1 MTESDDRLRVA
12 LSDVQARKEAGRV
25 PDFDHVWISAENKA
39 RSRRRR
45 RGMMA
50 GTAAVL
56 ALAFVM
62 LVPSGDDTQYIDT
75 AELLETTSWSAPSDS
90 LLPEHHFDIYGEV
103 PVLIEPAETY
113 GGALL

>member
-1 MTESDDRLRVA
+1 MTDSDDRLRTA
-12 LSDVQARKEAGRV
+12 LSGAQARKEAGRA
-25 PDFDHVWISAENKA
+25 PDFDLVWTGAENKV
-39 RSRRRR
+39 RSRRR

-50 GTAAVL
+50 GSAAVL

-62 LVPSGDDTQYIDT
+62 LWPSGDEMQYIDT

>member
-1 MTESDDRLRVA
+1 MTESDDRLQAA
-12 LSDVQARKEAGRV
+12 LSGVQARKEAGRV
-25 PDFDHVWISAENKA
+25 PDFDHVWTGAKTRV

-62 LVPSGDDTQYIDT
+62 VVPSGDDIQYIDT